1 MRSLRSP
8 AYSLVD
14 LYRWVFSWLGKR
26 LGTLNASPTIPA
38 DSTDYLAAVVAF
50 ALHLSLSRL
59 LLFCRRPALTSV
71 DDPATAVAAID
82 GVAAIVSNT
91 VSLEW

>member
-1 MRSLRSP
+1 MGFFMVGQKTGHVERFP
-8 AYSLVD
+8 YYSS
-14 LYRWVFSWLGKR
+14 R
-26 LGTLNASPTIPA
+26 
-38 DSTDYLAAVVAF
+38 TDYLAAVVAF

-59 LLFCRRPALTSV
+59 PLFCRRPALTSV